1 MNNLYRDQDFFAL
14 KVVKIPVREHGVLT
28 ETQQL
33 EKCRQN
39 TVAERTSGNQSSSA
53 SDEVRMG
60 GKGAYYC
67 SGDEEKGGEGYSCD
81 ADDEKGD
88 SDVPEYRQVSIQSA
102 LKWKYSRHT
111 LLKKFDEDLQRV
123 RKDTEQRMS
132 NLREVALT
140 LDSPAIHPIM
150 AQQRSRYGKGGFNL
164 DFRLFNLDWRIM
176 VIVLVVVM
184 VVILS
189 YVAILFFQFL
199 HKRT

>member
-1 MNNLYRDQDFFAL
+1 VNNLYRDQDFFAL

-39 TVAERTSGNQSSSA
+39 TVTERTSGNQSSSA

-60 GKGAYYC
+60 GKGTYYC
-67 SGDEEKGGEGYSCD
+67 SGDEEKAGEGYSCD

-88 SDVPEYRQVSIQSA
+88 SDVPEYRKVSIQSA
-102 LKWKYSRHT
+102 LRWKYSRHT

-150 AQQRSRYGKGGFNL
+150 TQQNRKGGFNL

-189 YVAILFFQFL
+189 YVAILFFHFL
-199 HKRT
+199 HKKS